1 MAETVKPGSPG
12 KPDKPTGKLIA
23 GTDMPVQ
30 GWIGRWLPRQ
40 VQPYARLMRLDRPIG
55 TWLLLFPCWWGVAMG
70 VGRLDGSPDLIWS
83 QLGELLLFFVLF
95 GLGATIMRGAGCT
108 WNDITDRDIDALV
121 ERTRVRPIPAGEVSI
136 AQALG
141 FLAFLLLVSLGIL
154 LVFNWY
160 AVAVGAASLVVVFT
174 YPFMKRITWWPQI
187 FLGLAFN
194 WGALL
199 GWAAVNGSLSWTP
212 VVLYVAGIFWTLGY
226 DTIYAHQD
234 KEDDA
239 LIGVKSTAR
248 LFGDKSKPWLTLFFA
263 LALALIG
270 VAGWMDGLGWPFWL
284 GLGLAGLQGAWQ
296 VADVDLNDSPNCLS
310 KFQSNRLFGWLVL
323 AGLAGD
329 LVWAAYG

>member
-1 MAETVKPGSPG
+1 MANTAKTPGR
-12 KPDKPTGKLIA
+12 LIA

-30 GWIGRWLPRQ
+30 GWIGRWLPRP

-70 VGRLDGSPDLIWS
+70 VPALDGTWRQVGL
-83 QLGELLLFFVLF
+83 LGLYFALFA
-95 GLGATIMRGAGCT
+95 LGATLMRGAGCT

-121 ERTRVRPIPAGEVSI
+121 ERTRVRPIPAGEVSV

-141 FLAFLLLVSLGIL
+141 FLGLLLLVSLGVL

-160 AVAVGAASLVVVFT
+160 AVAVGAASLVLVFT

-226 DTIYAHQD
+226 DTVYAHQD

-248 LFGDKSKPWLTLFFA
+248 LFGDKSKPWLALFFA
-263 LALALIG
+263 MAVVLIG
-270 VAGWMDGLGWPFWL
+270 VAGWMDGLGWLFFAA
-284 GLGLAGLQGAWQ
+284 LGLAGLQAAWQ
-296 VADVDLNDSPNCLS
+296 VIDVDLNDPPNCLS
-310 KFQSNRLFGWLVL
+310 KFKSNRLFGWLVL
-323 AGLAGD
+323 GGLIGD
-329 LVWAAYG
+329 LVLAAYG